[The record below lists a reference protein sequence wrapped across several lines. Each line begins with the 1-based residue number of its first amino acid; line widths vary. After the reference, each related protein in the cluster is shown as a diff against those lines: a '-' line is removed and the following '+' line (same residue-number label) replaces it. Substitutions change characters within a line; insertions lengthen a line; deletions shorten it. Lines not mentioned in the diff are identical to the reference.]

1 MVAGYV
7 VDAGISL
14 SQMESSVVKC
24 VSEKGKGACTTSLA
38 EQVWYDFQSHNSD
51 LSPLMYGD
59 VLGKLDQRLG
69 SSL

>member
-38 EQVWYDFQSHNSD
+38 EQVWYGFPVSQLRSVSSD
-51 LSPLMYGD
+51 
-59 VLGKLDQRLG
+59 VR
-69 SSL
+69 